1 MDFKPREKPQKPR
14 DNVEEKKRVLWQRP
28 NSERRINGEEMI
40 FYEDF
45 VKRTNE
51 KWVFLYRQNDDHD
64 FSFFFLVYTNFTF
77 IFLGGPFI

>member
-64 FSFFFLVYTNFTF
+64 SNFCPY
-77 IFLGGPFI
+77 G